1 MRLTTVAV
9 PIWNITSWCRS
20 KACKFIRQ
28 LGQIS
33 TAKVSGS
40 RCLALTG
47 LNRGIFEVGGIMN
60 SSQSFY
66 SSRVRLEARCDNI
79 SQELNQMRLENS
91 VIQKF
96 IEKKTV
102 ELGVDDEDKKKKK
115 IKKNY
120 ASKLTIDQK
129 YDIANI
135 IHEEIHAET
144 ASNRKNSEKMIDTLR
159 AVLEETEIRI
169 GELKRDAY
177 EFKRDV
183 VVGAENSR
191 TGNVMAERVTRYFED
206 KLKQVDA
213 VLEKLRLKNS
223 TLKSQINKIE
233 HQLSQKEEIGDV
245 LHYIDFHQLQ
255 IENKQYVAKIDERN
269 EELLTVKLS
278 TSKTITALNECKK
291 RLNEK
296 LEEHSWLEKEVSCKQ
311 AILCKLEIES
321 TKVEKESR
329 LETHKK
335 SRLRQALEEISEMPD
350 VEDYI
355 EQKRQMYDLDTK
367 LKTWTKKVEIMEM
380 AARKAR
386 SLSILATKQLL
397 T

>member
-1 MRLTTVAV
+1 MLKSPTFFSARA
-9 PIWNITSWCRS
+9 
-20 KACKFIRQ
+20 
-28 LGQIS
+28 
-33 TAKVSGS
+33 
-40 RCLALTG
+40 
-47 LNRGIFEVGGIMN
+47 
-60 SSQSFY
+60 
-66 SSRVRLEARCDNI
+66 RLEARCDNMT
-79 SQELNQMRLENS
+79 QELNQIRLENS
-91 VIQKF
+91 VILKF

-115 IKKNY
+115 TKKNY
-120 ASKLTIDQK
+120 ASKLTIEQK

-135 IHEEIHAET
+135 IHDEIHLET
-144 ASNRKNSEKMIDTLR
+144 ASSRKNSEKMIDTLR

-278 TSKTITALNECKK
+278 TTKTITALNECKR

-296 LEEHSWLEKEVSCKQ
+296 LEESSWLEKEVSGKQ
-311 AILCKLEIES
+311 FILNKLELES

-329 LETHKK
+329 LEIHKK

-367 LKTWTKKVEIMEM
+367 LKTWIKKVEIMEM
-380 AARKAR
+380 AAKKAR
-386 SLSILATKQLL
+386 AQNFPAGKRQMRK
-397 T
+397 

>member
-1 MRLTTVAV
+1 M
-9 PIWNITSWCRS
+9 N
-20 KACKFIRQ
+20 
-28 LGQIS
+28 
-33 TAKVSGS
+33 
-40 RCLALTG
+40 
-47 LNRGIFEVGGIMN
+47 N
-60 SSQSFY
+60 SS
-66 SSRVRLEARCDNI
+66 SSLTSRLNLEARCD
-79 SQELNQMRLENS
+79 SLAQELKQIRLENS

-102 ELGVDDEDKKKKK
+102 ELGVDEDDKKKKK

-135 IHEEIHAET
+135 INDDINAET
-144 ASNRKNSEKMIDTLR
+144 DSSRKNSEKMIDTLR

-191 TGNVMAERVTRYFED
+191 TGNIMAERVTRYFED
-206 KLKQVDA
+206 KIKQVDSA
-213 VLEKLRLKNS
+213 LEKLRLKNFA
-223 TLKSQINKIE
+223 LKSQINKIE
-233 HQLSQKEEIGDV
+233 HQLSQKEEIGDI

-269 EELLTVKLS
+269 EELQTVKLS
-278 TSKTITALNECKK
+278 TSKTITALNECKR
-291 RLNEK
+291 RLTEK
-296 LEEHSWLEKEVSCKQ
+296 LEESSWLEKEISSKQ
-311 AILCKLEIES
+311 TVLRKLEVEGAR
-321 TKVEKESR
+321 VEKESR
-329 LETHKK
+329 IEAHKK

-355 EQKRQMYDLDTK
+355 EQKRQMYDLDSK
-367 LKTWTKKVEIMEM
+367 LKTWIKKVEIMEM
-380 AARKAR
+380 AAKKAR
-386 SLSILATKQLL
+386 AQSLLAGKSMVG
-397 T
+397 

>member
-1 MRLTTVAV
+1 M
-9 PIWNITSWCRS
+9 N
-20 KACKFIRQ
+20 
-28 LGQIS
+28 
-33 TAKVSGS
+33 
-40 RCLALTG
+40 
-47 LNRGIFEVGGIMN
+47 N
-60 SSQSFY
+60 SS
-66 SSRVRLEARCDNI
+66 SSLTSRLNLEARCD
-79 SQELNQMRLENS
+79 SLAQELKQIRLENS

-102 ELGVDDEDKKKKK
+102 ELGADEDDKKKKK

-135 IHEEIHAET
+135 INDDINAET
-144 ASNRKNSEKMIDTLR
+144 DSSRKNSEKMIDTLR

-191 TGNVMAERVTRYFED
+191 TGNIMAERVTRYFED
-206 KLKQVDA
+206 KIKQVDS
-213 VLEKLRLKNS
+213 VLEKLRLKNFA
-223 TLKSQINKIE
+223 LKSQINKIE
-233 HQLSQKEEIGDV
+233 HQLSQKEEIGDI

-269 EELLTVKLS
+269 EELQTVKLS
-278 TSKTITALNECKK
+278 TSKTITALNECKR
-291 RLNEK
+291 RLTEK
-296 LEEHSWLEKEVSCKQ
+296 LEESSWLEKEISSKQ
-311 AILCKLEIES
+311 TVLRKLEVEGAR
-321 TKVEKESR
+321 VEKESR
-329 LETHKK
+329 IEAHKK

-355 EQKRQMYDLDTK
+355 EQKRQMYDLDSK
-367 LKTWTKKVEIMEM
+367 LKTWIKKVEIMEM
-380 AARKAR
+380 AAKKAR
-386 SLSILATKQLL
+386 AQSLLAGKSMVG
-397 T
+397 